1 MEQSLEDN
9 VLPQGTPDSFLLGA
23 LAHTH
28 LQDCY
33 QCGKCTAGCPV
44 AVRMDLAPN
53 QLIRLLQLDDSE
65 TALRSST
72 IWECVSCQTCS
83 ARCPKSVDCAGV
95 MDVLREASL
104 AQHKAAK
111 PQHAVVAFQKA
122 FLDNI
127 RRNGRLAELELIGLY
142 KADVVWN
149 TGRIGV
155 LFKDAGLAPQLNK
168 RKKLHLLPEKAKDRG
183 VVERIFARCSA
194 RCSEPEKK

>member
-1 MEQSLEDN
+1 VEQDLEDN
-9 VLPQGTPDSFLLGA
+9 VLPLRAPDSFLPAG
-23 LAHTH
+23 LAQTH
-28 LQDCY
+28 FQDCY

-44 AVRMDLAPN
+44 AARMDLTPN
-53 QLIRLLQLDDSE
+53 QLIRLLQLDDSG
-65 TALRSST
+65 TALRSSA

-95 MDVLREASL
+95 MDMLRESSL
-104 AQHKAAK
+104 SLGEAATS
-111 PQHAVVAFQKA
+111 QHAVIAFQKA

-142 KADVVWN
+142 KADVAWN

-155 LFKDAGLAPQLNK
+155 LFKDAALAPQLNK
-168 RKKLHLLPEKAKDRG
+168 RKKLHLLPGKAKDRG
-183 VVERIFARCSA
+183 VVDRIFA